1 MIEIYSIQRM
11 NIKRRQYTLVIPSD
25 SKNTRILLGLKK
37 RGFGVGKW
45 NGFGGKVMEN
55 ESINACAARELKEEC
70 GIEDAV
76 LEKKAILF
84 LKWEKSTCI
93 TEIHVYKA
101 TQFLDK
107 PIESDEMIP
116 RWFSTDPSADD
127 FIPYDDM
134 WEEARIWYPE
144 FHQGRKFILNILFK
158 GDIDVSKDRPSII
171 HSHFIP
177 VENIQEY
184 TYTDHLF

>member
-1 MIEIYSIQRM
+1 MNRTELPHIET
-11 NIKRRQYTLVIPSD
+11 KQYTLVIPYD
-25 SKNTRILLGLKK
+25 AKNTHVLLGLKK

-76 LEKKAILF
+76 LEKMAILL
-84 LKWEKSTCI
+84 LKWERSACI

-101 TQFLDK
+101 TQFLDE
-107 PIESDEMIP
+107 PIESEEMIP
-116 RWFSTDPSADD
+116 QWFSVDPSAHNP
-127 FIPYDDM
+127 IPYDHM

-144 FHQGRKFILNILFK
+144 FHRGRKFVFNVLFK
-158 GDIDVSKDRPSII
+158 GDIDISDNSPLII
-171 HSHFIP
+171 HYHLTP
-177 VENIQEY
+177 VENIHDY
-184 TYTDHLF
+184 TYTDHLFK